1 MREVSLG
8 FFQFFNNP
16 LGMSVSRIN
25 DNGIRPCIH
34 QSPHALQSVI
44 RHSHSGSNAQTTFA
58 ILARHRFILCLGN
71 ILIGNQTYQ
80 FVVFIY
86 YRQLLDSMFLQN
98 LRNSLHIRRR
108 IGSNDVLLSHYL
120 IDTLIHIFLKTK
132 VTIGNNAYQIS
143 FIIYHRNTTNLVF
156 SHQSQRISYR
166 RTSLDSHRV
175 INHTVFGT
183 LHNSYL
189 TCLLLNGH
197 ILMNNSDTTFAG
209 NGNSHLRFG
218 NRIHGSSYKRD
229 F

>member
-1 MREVSLG
+1 MTFPQLTEERRKELVKEVSK
-8 FFQFFNNP
+8 
-16 LGMSVSRIN
+16 MAEETKITV
-25 DNGIRPCIH
+25 
-34 QSPHALQSVI
+34 
-44 RHSHSGSNAQTTFA
+44 
-58 ILARHRFILCLGN
+58 
-71 ILIGNQTYQ
+71 Q

-175 INHTVFGT
+175 ITSFPPRLQAV
-183 LHNSYL
+183 LSIY
-189 TCLLLNGH
+189 
-197 ILMNNSDTTFAG
+197 
-209 NGNSHLRFG
+209 RPE
-218 NRIHGSSYKRD
+218 K
-229 F
+229 

>member
-1 MREVSLG
+1 
-8 FFQFFNNP
+8 
-16 LGMSVSRIN
+16 MSVSRIN

-71 ILIGNQTYQ
+71 ILIGNQSDELAVGIDYG
-80 FVVFIY
+80 
-86 YRQLLDSMFLQN
+86 QLLDFVAQQNVGRTLQVGVV
-98 LRNSLHIRRR
+98 SGHQP
-108 IGSNDVLLSHYL
+108 LLGHHL
-120 IDTLIHIFLKTK
+120 VDTLIHIFLKTK
-132 VTIGNNAYQIS
+132 VTIGNNTYQIS

-156 SHQSQRISYR
+156 SHQSQRISHR
-166 RTSLDSHRV
+166 RTSLDSYRV

-197 ILMNNSDTTFAG
+197 ILMNNSDTTFTG